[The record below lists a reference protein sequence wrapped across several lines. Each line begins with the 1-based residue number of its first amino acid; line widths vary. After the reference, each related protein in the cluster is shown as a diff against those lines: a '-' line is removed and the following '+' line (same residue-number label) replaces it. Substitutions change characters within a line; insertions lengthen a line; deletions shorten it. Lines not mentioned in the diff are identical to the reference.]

1 MLHRVHFVIKRYKY
15 TAEPYAYTIPVYL
28 QKKEER
34 KMYRDPQT
42 TNRHNLVRFDEKQ
55 SCQTCVSAQHFRDFR
70 SCNMIP

>member
-42 TNRHNLVRFDEKQ
+42 TNRHNLVRFDEK
-55 SCQTCVSAQHFRDFR
+55 
-70 SCNMIP
+70 